1 MRLFVAIALP
11 EDLRARL
18 TGLQQGVPA
27 ARWAD
32 PDNLHLTLRF
42 IGEADGAQAQDL
54 DAALTQVRA
63 ARFDVTLAGVDRF
76 GQGRKSRALW
86 VGVEPAPELDRLR
99 RKVEQAVQAAGFAPE
114 GRKFK
119 PHVTLARFK
128 GDPGHRLD
136 DHLAHHTAFRAEC
149 FEVREFVLYSSLL
162 AQAGAIHTPEVVYP
176 LSPPTRELVENATNT
191 RKLKN

>member
-18 TGLQQGVPA
+18 SRMQQGVPA
-27 ARWAD
+27 ARWVD

-42 IGEADGAQAQDL
+42 VGEADGGQAHDL
-54 DAALTQVRA
+54 DAALAQVRA

-86 VGVEPAPELDRLR
+86 VGVAPAPELDRLR
-99 RKVEQAVQAAGFAPE
+99 RRVEQAVQAAGFAPE

-128 GDPGHRLD
+128 GDPGYRLHD
-136 DHLAHHTAFRAEC
+136 FLACHTAFRATP
-149 FEVREFVLYSSLL
+149 FPAREFVLYSSLL
-162 AQAGAIHTPEVVYP
+162 TPAGAIYTPEAAYP
-176 LSPPTRELVENATNT
+176 LSPGAEAAPRQG
-191 RKLKN
+191 

>member
-18 TGLQQGVPA
+18 TRLQHGVPA
-27 ARWAD
+27 ARWVD

-42 IGEADGAQAQDL
+42 IGEADGGQAQDL

-63 ARFDVTLAGVDRF
+63 ARFELTLAEVGRF
-76 GQGRKSRALW
+76 GQGRKARALW
-86 VGVEPAPELDRLR
+86 VGVAPALELDRLQR
-99 RKVEQAVQAAGFAPE
+99 RVEQAVQAAGFAPE

-136 DHLAHHTAFRAEC
+136 DYLAHHAGFRTES
-149 FEVREFVLYSSLL
+149 FEAREFVLYSSLL
-162 AQAGAIHTPEVVYP
+162 AQAGAIHTPEAAYP
-176 LSPPTRELVENATNT
+176 LSTGSDAVP
-191 RKLKN
+191 

>member
-18 TGLQQGVPA
+18 SSLQQGVPA
-27 ARWAD
+27 ARWVD

-42 IGEADGAQAQDL
+42 IGEADGGQAHDL

-63 ARFDVTLAGVDRF
+63 MRFELTLAGVGCF
-76 GQGRKSRALW
+76 GQGRKARALW
-86 VGVEPAPELDRLR
+86 VGVAPTLELDRLQR
-99 RKVEQAVQAAGFAPE
+99 RVEQAVQAAGFAPE
-114 GRKFK
+114 GHKFK

-136 DHLAHHTAFRAEC
+136 DYLAYHAAFRAEG
-149 FEVREFVLYSSLL
+149 FEVCEFVLYSSLL
-162 AQAGAIHTPEVVYP
+162 AQAGAIHTSEAAYP
-176 LSPPTRELVENATNT
+176 LP
-191 RKLKN
+191 

>member
-18 TGLQQGVPA
+18 SELQRGVPA
-27 ARWAD
+27 ARWVD

-42 IGEADGAQAQDL
+42 IGEADGGQARDL

-63 ARFDVTLAGVDRF
+63 ERFDLALAGVDRF

-86 VGVEPAPELDRLR
+86 AGVVPCPELDRLR
-99 RKVEQAVQAAGFAPE
+99 RKVEQAAQAAGFAPE

-128 GDPGHRLD
+128 GDPGYRLHD
-136 DHLAHHTAFRAEC
+136 YLARHAAFRAAP
-149 FEVREFVLYSSLL
+149 FTVHEFVLYSSLL
-162 AQAGAIHTPEVVYP
+162 AQAGAIYTPEAAYP
-176 LSPPTRELVENATNT
+176 LAPGGEAAV
-191 RKLKN
+191 

>member
-18 TGLQQGVPA
+18 AGLQQGVPA

-42 IGEADGAQAQDL
+42 IGEADGGQAHDL

-63 ARFDVTLAGVDRF
+63 ARFEVTLAGVGRF

-86 VGVEPAPELDRLR
+86 VGVKPVPELDRLR
-99 RKVEQAVQAAGFAPE
+99 HKVEQAVQVTGFAPE

-119 PHVTLARFK
+119 PHTTLARFK

-136 DHLAHHTAFRAEC
+136 DYLAHHATFRAES
-149 FEVREFVLYSSLL
+149 FVARDFVLYSSLL
-162 AQAGAIHTPEVVYP
+162 AQAGAIHTPEAAYP
-176 LSPPTRELVENATNT
+176 LSTGSEAVP
-191 RKLKN
+191 

>member
-18 TGLQQGVPA
+18 SRMQQGVPA
-27 ARWAD
+27 ARWVD

-42 IGEADGAQAQDL
+42 IGEVDSVQAQDL
-54 DAALTQVRA
+54 DAALVQVRA
-63 ARFDVTLAGVDRF
+63 ARFEVTLAGVDRF

-86 VGVEPAPELDRLR
+86 VGVAPAPELDRLR
-99 RKVEQAVQAAGFAPE
+99 RRVEQAVQAAGFAPE

-128 GDPGHRLD
+128 GDPGHRLH
-136 DHLAHHTAFRAEC
+136 DHLAHHAGFRTEAFA
-149 FEVREFVLYSSLL
+149 VHEFVLYSSLL
-162 AQAGAIHTPEVVYP
+162 TPAGAIYTPEAAYP
-176 LSPPTRELVENATNT
+176 LSPGAEAAPRQG
-191 RKLKN
+191 

>member
-11 EDLRARL
+11 EDLRAHLSR
-18 TGLQQGVPA
+18 LQQGVPA
-27 ARWAD
+27 ARWVD

-42 IGEADGAQAQDL
+42 IGEADGIEAHDL

-86 VGVEPAPELDRLR
+86 VGVKPVPELDRLR
-99 RKVEQAVQAAGFAPE
+99 RKVEQAVRAAGFVPE

-128 GDPGHRLD
+128 GDPGLRLH
-136 DHLAHHTAFRAEC
+136 DHLAHHATFRAES
-149 FEVREFVLYSSLL
+149 FEAREFVLFSSLL
-162 AQAGAIHTPEVVYP
+162 TQAGAIYTPEAAYP
-176 LSPPTRELVENATNT
+176 LSPGNETPSR
-191 RKLKN
+191 